1 MPSFIADILFPVNQK
16 PIREGL
22 LKTENDGT
30 IVDCI
35 APESAHYDTRN
46 ATRLSGWL
54 VPGFVNCHVHL
65 ELSHLKNLLPQK
77 RGLNNFLEDLT
88 RIPAPS
94 DDVRKKAMLH
104 AIDEMYAS
112 GTVAAL
118 DISNNES
125 SFDLKINAGIDFF
138 TAVEVFGFDPEKA
151 EQKLKEADYL
161 LNILP
166 NDTGVIAPHAPYSV
180 SKPLWKGIRERI
192 NASAFPLLTIHSQE
206 SLSEQDFFMNGKGEI
221 AARFSRMGIPY
232 EHFIPP
238 KTSSIEYITAFIEKN
253 WRILL
258 VHNTYAQ
265 ASELQELLKKV
276 KDLYLCL
283 CPSANLYIEAKLPD
297 LPSFINTNI
306 PITIGTDSIASNES
320 LKILK
325 ELVILQTHFH
335 GIESEQLIQFATLNG
350 AKLLNKQDKLG
361 SFEIGKKPGLV
372 LIENVQNETIR
383 LTPEASAKRIL

>member
-94 DDVRKKAMLH
+94 DDVRKKAMLD

-138 TAVEVFGFDPEKA
+138 TAVEVFGFAPEKA

-166 NDTGVIAPHAPYSV
+166 KDRGVIAPHAPYSV
-180 SKPLWKGIRERI
+180 SEPLWKGIRERI

-232 EHFIPP
+232 EHFSPP
-238 KTSSIEYITAFIEKN
+238 NTSSLEYITRFIEKN

-265 ASELQELLKKV
+265 ANELQELLKKV